1 MGIRDWLAII
11 VIIFIVL
18 ILLDGFRRKWQER
31 KTRIRVKLDKNIPP
45 DDGEDVTLIMTKSEL
60 PNGGA
65 RIKPR
70 SSGDVPVLMDS
81 VDVDS
86 EDIEE
91 YARPAAARSPVDEED
106 TADTAWEDDWDEEGE
121 DDWEEATATA
131 GEEFDEEL
139 PDGDADDDVQAGD
152 DGHWSATDDFDMDDD
167 VVPDPPRAVAAK
179 AGTGRSVPGQHGREK
194 GRESGRVSGRE
205 SGRVSGRE
213 IGRLERIEP
222 TFGNDDMTFSRDDQ
236 GQFGLENNELF
247 ETDEEDADTD
257 AADTGQT
264 AEVIII
270 NVMAKPGTAME
281 GARLLPVLMKHGMRL
296 GEMSI
301 FHRHAD
307 NHGKGP
313 VMFSMANMLK
323 PGTFSMSD
331 METFTTPGVSFF
343 MQLPNKLGNMQCFEQ
358 MLKTAQAV
366 KEELDAVLKDE
377 NRSVFTR
384 QTIEHSRQRI
394 RDFELEMLAR
404 K

>member
-45 DDGEDVTLIMTKSEL
+45 DDGQDDNEILTKSEL

-65 RIKPR
+65 RIKTR
-70 SSGDVPVLMDS
+70 AGGEVPVLMDS
-81 VDVDS
+81 VDIDS

-91 YARPAAARSPVDEED
+91 YADSDDDDDAGGDED
-106 TADTAWEDDWDEEGE
+106 WEDDWDDDEPVQAEAEDLDDEMDDEDLAIDQSGDLDTVDE
-121 DDWEEATATA
+121 DD
-131 GEEFDEEL
+131 FEL
-139 PDGDADDDVQAGD
+139 PDLDDDGEP
-152 DGHWSATDDFDMDDD
+152 WTATDDFDDDGIGKTK
-167 VVPDPPRAVAAK
+167 VVSRQP
-179 AGTGRSVPGQHGREK
+179 
-194 GRESGRVSGRE
+194 ESRKSRDSG
-205 SGRVSGRE
+205 
-213 IGRLERIEP
+213 ERIEP
-222 TFGNDDMTFSRDDQ
+222 TFGDADMTFGRDDQ
-236 GQFGLENNELF
+236 GELDLEHNDLVDHEDEG
-247 ETDEEDADTD
+247 ETEDD
-257 AADTGQT
+257 AGQGV
-264 AEVIII
+264 AAQVIII
-270 NVMAKPGTAME
+270 NVMAKPGAEMA
-281 GARLLPVLMKHGMRL
+281 GSRMLPVLMKHGMRL
-296 GEMSI
+296 GDMSI

-307 NHGKGP
+307 NSGKGP

-331 METFTTPGVSFF
+331 MDTFTTPGVSFF
-343 MQLPNKLGNMQCFEQ
+343 MQLPNKLGNMQCFDQ

-366 KEELDAVLKDE
+366 KEELDAILKDE

>member
-45 DDGEDVTLIMTKSEL
+45 SDGQDDTELLTKSEL

-70 SSGDVPVLMDS
+70 SGVEVPVLIDS
-81 VDVDS
+81 VDIDS
-86 EDIEE
+86 DDIEE
-91 YARPAAARSPVDEED
+91 YEDAEEADDSDEADSDDAWEEDWEEEWDDEEPGQD
-106 TADTAWEDDWDEEGE
+106 EDEDEDAWEDLPVTKHPAES
-121 DDWEEATATA
+121 A
-131 GEEFDEEL
+131 FDEAVDE
-139 PDGDADDDVQAGD
+139 
-152 DGHWSATDDFDMDDD
+152 DDFDLPELDDD
-167 VVPDPPRAVAAK
+167 EPLSAIDDFDDDGIGRTKVVPRKPEPRKDRA
-179 AGTGRSVPGQHGREK
+179 
-194 GRESGRVSGRE
+194 SG
-205 SGRVSGRE
+205 
-213 IGRLERIEP
+213 ERIEP
-222 TFGNDDMTFSRDDQ
+222 TFGNADLTFGRDDQ
-236 GQFGLENNELF
+236 GELDLEHNDLV
-247 ETDEEDADTD
+247 DHEEDSESEDEPGQGL
-257 AADTGQT
+257 AAQ
-264 AEVIII
+264 VIII
-270 NVMAKPGTAME
+270 NVMAKPGTEME
-281 GARLLPVLMKHGMRL
+281 GRRMLPVLMKHGMRL
-296 GEMSI
+296 GDMSI

-307 NHGKGP
+307 NSGKGP

-343 MQLPNKLGNMQCFEQ
+343 MQLPNKLGNMQCFDQ

-366 KEELDAVLKDE
+366 KDELDAVLKDE

>member
-45 DDGEDVTLIMTKSEL
+45 DDGQDDNEILTKSEL

-65 RIKPR
+65 RIKTR
-70 SSGDVPVLMDS
+70 SGGEVPVLMDS
-81 VDVDS
+81 VDIDS
-86 EDIEE
+86 DYIEE
-91 YARPAAARSPVDEED
+91 YADSNED
-106 TADTAWEDDWDEEGE
+106 DDADSKEDWEDDWDDNEPAQDEAEDLTPSQSADLDAVDE
-121 DDWEEATATA
+121 DD
-131 GEEFDEEL
+131 FEL
-139 PDGDADDDVQAGD
+139 PDLDDDEEP
-152 DGHWSATDDFDMDDD
+152 WSATDDFDHDGNDKTKLFTRQ
-167 VVPDPPRAVAAK
+167 P
-179 AGTGRSVPGQHGREK
+179 
-194 GRESGRVSGRE
+194 ESGMGHGSD
-205 SGRVSGRE
+205 
-213 IGRLERIEP
+213 ERIEP
-222 TFGNDDMTFSRDDQ
+222 TFGDSDLTFGRDDQ
-236 GQFGLENNELF
+236 GELDLEHNDLVDHQ
-247 ETDEEDADTD
+247 DEGEVEDD
-257 AADTGQT
+257 AEQGAAAQ
-264 AEVIII
+264 VIII
-270 NVMAKPGTAME
+270 NVMAKPGAEMA
-281 GARLLPVLMKHGMRL
+281 GSRMLPVLMKHGMRL
-296 GEMSI
+296 GDMSI

-307 NHGKGP
+307 NSVKGT

-331 METFTTPGVSFF
+331 MDTFTTPGVSFF
-343 MQLPNKLGNMQCFEQ
+343 MQLPNKLGNMQCFDQ